1 LSICEQFNICG
12 GCKYLD
18 IPYEEQL
25 LIKENEILKLF
36 EKKGI
41 KIEQYLGINASK
53 NIDRYRNKMEYTF
66 GDEVKDGV
74 MTLGMHKKGSY
85 MSIVTVDS
93 CQLVDDDFNIILGSS
108 LKYFTEKGY
117 GFFHKKTHQGLLR
130 NLIIRKGEK
139 TKELTVNIVT
149 TSEEFDEI
157 EFKDL
162 ILSLNLKNKI
172 VGVLRTIN
180 DRVADFVY
188 CDELRIIYGQD
199 YYNEEILGL
208 KFKVSAFSF
217 FQTNIYTI
225 EKLYE
230 TAIEFVGDI
239 EGKVVFD
246 LYSGTGTIAQVLST
260 RAKKTIGIE
269 LIEEAVDSARENAK
283 LNKLDNCE
291 FIVGDVLTT
300 LDTINEKPDIIVLDP
315 PRVGIHPKALQK
327 IMNYKVKQLLY
338 ISCNYKSLVENL
350 IPLTEQGYKIK
361 KMQIFDNFPHT
372 KHAEIVCLLSL

>member
-1 LSICEQFNICG
+1 MNICEQFNICG

-18 IPYEEQL
+18 IQYDEQL
-25 LIKENEILKLF
+25 LIKEKEVLQLF
-36 EKKGI
+36 EDKGI
-41 KIEQYLGINASK
+41 KIGHYLGINGSK

-66 GDEVKDGV
+66 GDEIKDGE

-85 MSIVTVDS
+85 MSIVTVDA
-93 CQLVDDDFNIILGSS
+93 CYLVDEDFNIILASS
-108 LKYFTEKGY
+108 IKYLTEKGY
-117 GFFHKKTHQGLLR
+117 GFFHKRTHLGLLR

-139 TKELTVNIVT
+139 TKEILVNIVT

-162 ILSLNLKNKI
+162 ILSLNLNNKI
-172 VGVLRTIN
+172 VGVLHTIN
-180 DRVADFVY
+180 DGVADFVY

-199 YYNEEILGL
+199 FYNEEILGL

-230 TAIEFVGDI
+230 TAIEFIGDI
-239 EGKVVFD
+239 DGKIVFD
-246 LYSGTGTIAQVLST
+246 LYSGTGTIAQVLAT
-260 RAKKTIGIE
+260 MAKKTIGIE
-269 LIEEAVDSARENAK
+269 LVEEAVVSARENAK
-283 LNKLDNCE
+283 LNGIENCD
-291 FIVGDVLTT
+291 FIAGDVLTT
-300 LDTINEKPDIIVLDP
+300 LDNIKEIPDVIVLDP
-315 PRVGIHPKALQK
+315 PRAGIHPKALQK
-327 IMNYKVKQLLY
+327 ILNYKVNQLLY

-350 IPLTEQGYKIK
+350 IPITEQGYKIE

-372 KHAEIVCLLSL
+372 KHAEVVCLLSL

>member
-208 KFKVSAFSF
+208 KFKVSALSF

>member
-1 LSICEQFNICG
+1 MNICEQFNICG

-18 IPYEEQL
+18 ISYEEQL
-25 LIKENEILKLF
+25 LIKEKEVLQLF
-36 EKKGI
+36 EDKGI
-41 KIEQYLGINASK
+41 QIGQYLGINGSTS
-53 NIDRYRNKMEYTF
+53 IDRYRNKMEYTF

-93 CQLVDDDFNIILGSS
+93 CQLVDNDFNIILGSS
-108 LKYFTEKGY
+108 LKYLIEKEY

-139 TKELTVNIVT
+139 TKELIVNIVT
-149 TSEEFDEI
+149 TSEEFDEKG
-157 EFKDL
+157 FKDL
-162 ILSLNLKNKI
+162 ILSLSLDNKI
-172 VGVLRTIN
+172 VGVLHTIN

-230 TAIEFVGDI
+230 TAIEFIGDI
-239 EGKVVFD
+239 DGKIVFD

-283 LNKLDNCE
+283 LNILDNCE
-291 FIVGDVLTT
+291 FVVGDVLTT
-300 LDTINEKPDIIVLDP
+300 LDTISETPDVIVLDP
-315 PRVGIHPKALQK
+315 PRVGVHPKALQK
-327 IMNYKVKQLLY
+327 ILNYKVKQLLY
-338 ISCNYKSLVENL
+338 ISCNYKSLVGNL
-350 IPLTEQGYKIK
+350 IPLTEQGYKIQ